1 MMKNTFCFLVGLLI
15 STQLVMGETHFNSE
29 QADKDFSLAVKS
41 IENKKYKDAVKIF
54 SELASQEI
62 PEAQFNLALLLFN
75 GLGVPKNYKDALFWA
90 WKARLN
96 NHETAQQQVNQII
109 DIITPELQTAVAE
122 QIIAELD
129 RLARTGDEQASLK
142 LGITFIELLVEPN
155 YPSAYVW
162 LSIAQAYGIEEAS
175 ALLTDV
181 SDWMAIEEILVQ
193 QEETS
198 KLFSQI
204 ND

>member
-1 MMKNTFCFLVGLLI
+1 M
-15 STQLVMGETHFNSE
+15 
-29 QADKDFSLAVKS
+29 
-41 IENKKYKDAVKIF
+41 
-54 SELASQEI
+54 
-62 PEAQFNLALLLFN
+62 
-75 GLGVPKNYKDALFWA
+75 
-90 WKARLN
+90 N

-181 SDWMAIEEILVQ
+181 SDLMAIEEILVQ

-204 ND
+204 NN